1 MKLILNEEQLK
12 MIKEYEKK
20 SLYVVK
26 FENIISA
33 EDDED
38 ALRQLEEMKQVIIEA
53 TKDGEW
59 ESSLD
64 TRVGFGEKPRKIK

>member
-33 EDDED
+33 EDDE
-38 ALRQLEEMKQVIIEA
+38 
-53 TKDGEW
+53 W